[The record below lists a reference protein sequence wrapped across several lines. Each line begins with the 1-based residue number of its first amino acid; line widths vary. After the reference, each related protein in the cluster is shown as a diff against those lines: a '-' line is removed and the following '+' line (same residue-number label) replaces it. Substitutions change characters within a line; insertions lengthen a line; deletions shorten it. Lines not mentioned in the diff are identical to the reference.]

1 MLAFHYKLYLYLG
14 TNEKK
19 AILIETDLQVKLLT
33 SSNILKLE
41 KIQHVERKKLF
52 WLFDVTKPAQYS
64 LW

>member
-33 SSNILKLE
+33 SSNIPKLE
-41 KIQHVERKKLF
+41 KIQHVEKKN
-52 WLFDVTKPAQYS
+52 YS
-64 LW
+64 GFSM